1 MSVVFKCDRCG
12 EIFNR
17 KVPDIN
23 DCYGTANSI
32 LFLDC
37 TVERN
42 RFGLG
47 EEPIQLCPSCMKE
60 LNDWLTPDEQK
71 PDTGNKNEWNSMNV
85 QPQCGEA
92 VEIKFE
98 NGSYVLTLQVK
109 NVGKASG
116 KEVVQLYVS
125 APSNTSLVK
134 PEKELKDFTKTGE
147 LKSGESQTVT
157 IGGASVSNLRFGER
171 KCGRCTYRYGS
182 VGHCQPGERSRSGGY
197 PIQTGDFPV

>member
-47 EEPIQLCPSCMKE
+47 EEPVQLCPSCMKE
-60 LNDWLTPDEQK
+60 LNDWLEPNKEILDN
-71 PDTGNKNEWNSMNV
+71 GNKNEWNNMTT
-85 QPQCGEA
+85 QPQCNVA
-92 VEIKFE
+92 VEIKLE
-98 NGSYVLTLQVK
+98 NGDLDIAYRRYNDKRWFQS
-109 NVGKASG
+109 
-116 KEVVQLYVS
+116 
-125 APSNTSLVK
+125 
-134 PEKELKDFTKTGE
+134 
-147 LKSGESQTVT
+147 SGEWVSSDAKIVAWRYIDWKENRSEQSSFYLSCDYNSGAVTHTV
-157 IGGASVSNLRFGER
+157 IYILWFNI
-171 KCGRCTYRYGS
+171 C
-182 VGHCQPGERSRSGGY
+182 
-197 PIQTGDFPV
+197 